1 MRHYIPKRSGYTTKK
16 RKAFLLLPFLWIIAG
31 YDARQEEEM
40 ERYLFGPLVVA
51 ILFCVSC
58 GDADPLTD
66 ADASPADGDTV
77 ATDDLLDTDDGPVP
91 DADTRFDLFVA
102 ALKKDLA
109 GSDAYGVSAAVMQ
122 NGAVI
127 FAAAYG
133 SKDPEGKSPLTPDTL
148 MQIGSTTKQMT
159 AAGLLRKVEAGA
171 VALDDTLEELLP
183 DLEFAHDASWDDAL
197 TPHLL
202 LSHQGGF
209 YDWIPWN
216 GPPDDTEL
224 TDTTY
229 GVYDE
234 LYYLMNPPGA
244 FWNYSNPNFVLAGL
258 ITETLDTRKWPDIMR
273 EDIFVPLGMDRTF
286 LRKSEVEKDGDYAL
300 SFGLGID
307 DLQSGENGP
316 VTMEMMPDPGWGRP
330 AGLVWTT
337 PTQMLKWAQFMMK
350 GDPAVL
356 SDDLRGKMVEEQV
369 DTLYGMGTVH
379 YGYGL
384 FIERGYMSE
393 AGDWYA
399 VPVWEHGGNTLSFTN
414 IFYMFP
420 DQEFAVAICSS
431 AYGTDFSHSLDAA
444 VMSLAGLPAPSA
456 DAPAYTVDPTR
467 FDDHVGTYHD
477 PNNVGTL
484 IVTRDGDTLKIEAP
498 TLVEY
503 GLTVTPQLTAISSD
517 IFYLYIDGTPYDITF
532 IRAAEEGPSTYLR
545 QRAFVATRIEDETV
559 PRHAP
564 SPEAVERW
572 LLRKR
577 FELPSLRR
585 P

>member
-1 MRHYIPKRSGYTTKK
+1 M
-16 RKAFLLLPFLWIIAG
+16 
-31 YDARQEEEM
+31 
-40 ERYLFGPLVVA
+40 
-51 ILFCVSC
+51 LFCVSC
-58 GDADPLTD
+58 GDGSPVTGTDPSIADEDAVTTDELLELDDDPL
-66 ADASPADGDTV
+66 
-77 ATDDLLDTDDGPVP
+77 P
-91 DADTRFDLFVA
+91 DADTRFDLFIA

-109 GSDAYGVSAAVMQ
+109 ESDAYGVSTAVIKD
-122 NGAVI
+122 GAII

-133 SKDPEGKSPLTPDTL
+133 SKDPEGTTPLTPDTL

-159 AAGLLRKVEAGA
+159 AAGLLRKVEAGTL
-171 VALDDTLEELLP
+171 ALDDTLEELLP
-183 DLEFAHDASWDDAL
+183 SLEFARDASWDDAL

-224 TDTTY
+224 ADNTY

-273 EDIFVPLGMDRTF
+273 EDLFVPLGMDRTF

-307 DLQSGENGP
+307 DLQSGESGP

-337 PTQMLKWAQFMMK
+337 PTQMLKWARFLME

-356 SDDLRGKMVEEQV
+356 ADDLREKMVEEQV

-379 YGYGL
+379 YGYGI
-384 FIERGYMSE
+384 FVERGYLSE
-393 AGDWYA
+393 AGEWYE

-414 IFYMFP
+414 ILYVFP
-420 DQEFAVAICSS
+420 EQDFAVAICSS
-431 AYGTDFSHSLDAA
+431 AYHTDFSHSLDAA
-444 VMSLAGLPAPSA
+444 VTSLAGLPAPVI
-456 DAPAYTVDPTR
+456 DAPVYTIDPAR
-467 FDDHVGTYHD
+467 FDNHIGTYYD
-477 PNNVGTL
+477 PNNVGML
-484 IVTRDGDTLKIEAP
+484 IVTREGDQLLVEAP
-498 TLVEY
+498 DLAGY
-503 GLTVTPQLTAISSD
+503 GLSVTPQLTAISSD

-532 IRAAEEGPSTYLR
+532 IRTGEEGPSTYLR
-545 QRAFVATRIEDETV
+545 QRAFVATRVEDEMAS
-559 PRHAP
+559 RRAP
-564 SPEAVERW
+564 SRAAIERW
-572 LLRKR
+572 LSHARLDQIP
-577 FELPSLRR
+577 LHLSPR

>member
-1 MRHYIPKRSGYTTKK
+1 MGKY
-16 RKAFLLLPFLWIIAG
+16 LWGPVIA
-31 YDARQEEEM
+31 AM
-40 ERYLFGPLVVA
+40 
-51 ILFCVSC
+51 LFCASC
-58 GDADPLTD
+58 DDADPVNDTD
-66 ADASPADGDTV
+66 LSPTDSDAV
-77 ATDDLLDTDDGPVP
+77 ATDDLLDPDDAPLP
-91 DADTRFDLFVA
+91 DADIRFDPFIA
-102 ALKKDLA
+102 ALKKDLEK
-109 GSDAYGVSAAVMQ
+109 SDAYGVSTAVMKD
-122 NGAVI
+122 GAVI

-133 SKDPEGKSPLTPDTL
+133 SKDPAGKTPLTPDTL

-171 VALDDTLEELLP
+171 LALDDTIEELLP
-183 DLEFAHDASWDDAL
+183 DLEFARDASWDDAL

-224 TDTTY
+224 ADNTY

-273 EDIFVPLGMDRTF
+273 EDLFVPLGMDRTF

-307 DLQSGENGP
+307 DLQSGESGP

-337 PTQMLKWAQFMMK
+337 PTQMMRWARFLME
-350 GDPAVL
+350 GEPEVL
-356 SDDLRGKMVEEQV
+356 ADDLREKMVEEQV
-369 DTLYGMGTVH
+369 DTRYGMGTVH

-384 FIERGYMSE
+384 FVERGYMSE
-393 AGDWYA
+393 AGDWYE

-420 DQEFAVAICSS
+420 EQDFAVAICSS

-444 VMSLAGLPAPSA
+444 VMSLAGLPAPAA
-456 DAPAYTVDPTR
+456 DAPVYTIDPAR
-467 FDDHVGTYHD
+467 FDDHVGTYDD

-484 IVTRDGDTLKIEAP
+484 IVTRKNDDLFVEAP
-498 TLVEY
+498 DLAGY
-503 GLTVTPQLTAISSD
+503 GLSVTPQLTAISSD

-532 IRAAEEGPSTYLR
+532 IRTGEEGPSTYIR
-545 QRAFVATRIEDETV
+545 QRAFVATRVEDETS
-559 PRHAP
+559 PRRAP
-564 SPEAVERW
+564 SREMVERW
-572 LLRKR
+572 LAH
-577 FELPSLRR
+577 RR
-585 P
+585 VEPPILHRP